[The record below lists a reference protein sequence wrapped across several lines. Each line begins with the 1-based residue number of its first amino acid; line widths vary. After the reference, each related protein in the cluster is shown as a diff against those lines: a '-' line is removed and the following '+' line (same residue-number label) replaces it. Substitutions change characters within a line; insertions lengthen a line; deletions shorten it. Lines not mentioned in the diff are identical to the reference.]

1 MNAFVIGEIIFGL
14 VGVFGFVSMEISMI
28 GMGSLT
34 ILFLANGGFKN
45 NEHLIVLVVI
55 FVLGALFFIKSRR
68 QEENFQHY
76 KGSFC
81 QKEDEIQ
88 QAMRILGLKPGFTK
102 AELRSR
108 RKKLA
113 KRFHPDVGG
122 DPDYLKRINAAYDLL
137 KKNC

>member
-34 ILFLANGGFKN
+34 ILFLSNGGFKN
-45 NEHLIVLVVI
+45 NASLIALVVI

-68 QEENFQHY
+68 QENNSQQHEE
-76 KGSFC
+76 SFS
-81 QKEDEIQ
+81 QKEDDIQ

-102 AELRSR
+102 TELHFR
-108 RKKLA
+108 RKELA
-113 KRFHPDVGG
+113 KKFHPDVGG

-137 KKNC
+137 EKYC